1 MDPDFNALQQQLTD
15 LARKAISIPVEE
27 RDFTASEAM
36 LLAIR
41 PLEEQL
47 TNPHEA
53 LEYAARQVGEA
64 MIALAGFNSL
74 HKMFDRIEEHVGE
87 REAIWLCR
95 AWVGLQSLDS
105 RSTWS
110 D

>member
-1 MDPDFNALQQQLTD
+1 
-15 LARKAISIPVEE
+15 
-27 RDFTASEAM
+27 M

-47 TNPHEA
+47 TNAHEA
-53 LEYAARQVGEA
+53 LGYAARHIGEA
-64 MIALAGFNSL
+64 MISLAGFNSL

-95 AWVGLQSLDS
+95 SWVGLQSLDG